1 MSTLALIPARGGSKG
16 IPRKNLLSVAGKP
29 LIVWTIEQALAVP
42 AGNANVRFSGLA
54 GAVDHAPHHSHFN
67 GFVHIPQLLLH
78 LFCKTH
84 QVNAGAPAG
93 GADLAKVLQNSI
105 DQVNQTQQQAEGM
118 AANFAAGDGN
128 ANLHEVMISLQK
140 ANVSFQEMVQVRNKL
155 VTAYHDVMNMQV

>member
-1 MSTLALIPARGGSKG
+1 MDTKG
-16 IPRKNLLSVAGKP
+16 IDQMLSLMRASSA
-29 LIVWTIEQALAVP
+29 QA
-42 AGNANVRFSGLA
+42 SGRVSEA
-54 GAVDHAPHHSHFN
+54 QS
-67 GFVHIPQLLLH
+67 
-78 LFCKTH
+78 
-84 QVNAGAPAG
+84 APAG
-93 GADLAKVLQNSI
+93 GADFAKILQNSI